1 MLNVHMLNDGIEWC
15 FCGVWSDGGGSC
27 KMVRRGRKWG
37 GSEGWTSRW
46 RGFWVRS
53 GMWLTWCA
61 VVGSWSNYKRIRFV
75 QWFVVQ
81 WRHFVCDRNCL
92 QWRYRGYHHRRV
104 APAVILSLRERGRS
118 ARISWEMLLN
128 RSARVLYSTLLLLR

>member
-104 APAVILSLRERGRS
+104 APAAAWYFHCEREG
-118 ARISWEMLLN
+118 E
-128 RSARVLYSTLLLLR
+128 VLAFLERCCWTDRPACSTLRSSY